1 MENSNFMFG
10 NIDEAIEHFQRND
23 KPQEQGPELFN
34 SGSDGEYAK
43 GPSLVI
49 PEATVLSGFNFLI
62 RSIVFDP
69 DKYRGLEI
77 SMTEQLN
84 GNTYFNLKVNR

>member
-23 KPQEQGPELFN
+23 KPQEQGPELFKSE
-34 SGSDGEYAK
+34 SGGIYAEAH
-43 GPSLVI
+43 SLVI

-62 RSIVFDP
+62 RSVVSNP

-77 SMTEQLN
+77 SLTEQLN